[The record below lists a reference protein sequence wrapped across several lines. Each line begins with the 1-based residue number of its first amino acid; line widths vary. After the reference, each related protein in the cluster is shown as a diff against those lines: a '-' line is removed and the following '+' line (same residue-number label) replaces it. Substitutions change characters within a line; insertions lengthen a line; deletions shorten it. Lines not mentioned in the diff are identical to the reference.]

1 LGRPSIYEYAGGEA
15 AFQALAAAT
24 HERCLQ
30 DEVLEHPFSHGTRP
44 DHVERLG
51 RYWAEVFGGPAGYT
65 TAADDHSSML
75 RLHAGQGMDDDLG
88 ERFLRA
94 FVAAYDDAGLP
105 DDVELRA
112 ALRAYMSWA
121 VAEVMSYNTQDATV
135 SPGLPVPRWSWTG
148 RQD

>member
-1 LGRPSIYEYAGGEA
+1 VGRPSIYEYAGGEA

-51 RYWAEVFGGPAGYT
+51 RYWAEVFGGPADYT
-65 TAADDHSSML
+65 TAADDHSTML

-105 DDVELRA
+105 DDPDLRA

-121 VAEVMSYNTQDATV
+121 VAEVMSYNTADATV
-135 SPGLPVPRWSWTG
+135 SPDLPVPRWSWTG
-148 RQD
+148 RQG

>member
-1 LGRPSIYEYAGGEA
+1 VGRPSIYEYAGGGA

-51 RYWAEVFGGPAGYT
+51 RYWAEVFGGPADYT
-65 TAADDHSSML
+65 TAADDHSTML

-105 DDVELRA
+105 DDPDLRA

-121 VAEVMSYNTQDATV
+121 VAEVMSYNTADATV
-135 SPGLPVPRWSWTG
+135 SPDLPVPRWSWTG
-148 RQD
+148 RQG